1 MRLFLQSAATKQA
14 EEGKMQSNEAD
25 LISRIPTVSEIREK
39 MIRNSRENRLLR
51 SLYNLAKKLAKEQSS
66 ATNRGTGVVSAG

>member
-1 MRLFLQSAATKQA
+1 MRLFHQSAATKQA

-51 SLYNLAKKLAKEQSS
+51 SLYNLAKKLEKEQSS

>member
-51 SLYNLAKKLAKEQSS
+51 SLYNLAKKLEKEQSS

>member
-1 MRLFLQSAATKQA
+1 
-14 EEGKMQSNEAD
+14 MQSNEAD

-51 SLYNLAKKLAKEQSS
+51 SLYNLAKKLEKEQSS